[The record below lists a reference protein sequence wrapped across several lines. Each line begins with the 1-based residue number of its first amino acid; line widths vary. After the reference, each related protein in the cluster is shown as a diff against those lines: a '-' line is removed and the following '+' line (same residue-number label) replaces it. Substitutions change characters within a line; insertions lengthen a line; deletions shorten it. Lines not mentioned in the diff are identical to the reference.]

1 MKNQDAFMVN
11 EYELPSIIR
20 NGVKIDWVNLDEG
33 YDGDYDPENPDDKNL
48 LRFDVS
54 RFSDESNTW
63 VEVDDGS
70 YCTQVPA
77 DANHATLRRIL
88 SSFMDYIYDDVVSVG
103 KAKRKCEMLSW
114 TSPDGNIQ
122 INPMEDIFS

>member
-1 MKNQDAFMVN
+1 MKQDAFYVN
-11 EYELPSIIR
+11 EYKLPSIIR
-20 NGVKIDWVNLDEG
+20 NNVRIDWVNLGEG
-33 YDGDYDPENPDDKNL
+33 FDGDYDPENPDDKNL

-103 KAKRKCEMLSW
+103 KSKRKCEQLSW
-114 TSPDGNIQ
+114 TDLGGNIQ
-122 INPMEDIFS
+122 INPMSNIFS